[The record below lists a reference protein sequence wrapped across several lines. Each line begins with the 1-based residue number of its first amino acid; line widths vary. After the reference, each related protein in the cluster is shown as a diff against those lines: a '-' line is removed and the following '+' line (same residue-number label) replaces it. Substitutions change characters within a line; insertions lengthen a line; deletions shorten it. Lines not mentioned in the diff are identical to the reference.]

1 MSDETR
7 IWTPNN
13 WHAFEDGGAMAAA
26 CADRV
31 ANIIESA
38 IADRGHAVV
47 AFPGGSTPVPAFEL
61 LAGRPLDWENVTILP
76 GDDRMVDHADKLSNF
91 AMLERHFRSTGARLV
106 PLVADGEADSAAAEA
121 ANRRLD
127 ALPWPLDLVW
137 LGAGGDG
144 HTASIFPGPDYRDAL
159 TTDARA
165 LKVTPDPLPPEA
177 PVARI
182 TLSASAIRSARHRM
196 VSLRGTDKRDVLL
209 AAMSDGNRSPYPI
222 GAVLD
227 RTDTEFYWSPA

>member
-1 MSDETR
+1 MSDEAHL
-7 IWTPNN
+7 WTPDD
-13 WHAFEDGGAMAAA
+13 WYAFEDGDAMAAA

-31 ANIIESA
+31 ADIIGSA
-38 IADRGHAVV
+38 IADRGYAVV

-61 LAGRPLDWENVTILP
+61 LAARPLDWEKVTILP

-91 AMLERHFRSTGARLV
+91 AMLERHFRSTGAKLV
-106 PLVADGEADSAAAEA
+106 PLFADGEATAAH
-121 ANRRLD
+121 ANLRLD

-137 LGAGGDG
+137 LGVGGDG

-165 LKVTPDPLPPEA
+165 LKVTPHPLPPEA

-182 TLSASAIRSARHRM
+182 TLSAGAIRSARHRM

-209 AAMSDGNRSPYPI
+209 AAMSDGNRSSYPI